1 MNIGSLG
8 VNLVYVPCVITYL
21 LCKRGWTLY
30 SLLGKRYLWGGISW
44 EYESYGYGVIPLFSF
59 SVWWVVLQAKRNKT
73 RILRSWGYTKIM
85 CFSSTKQK
93 LFHLSLPIL
102 VRSMRN
108 KWDSGTE
115 NNRSSKRQK
124 RGPLTVGDL
133 PITWF
138 IWLAIWGF
146 LGTFILG
153 FSRQNFETVLGSL
166 AGHMLEAK
174 TVGGCNANKSMSG
187 DEQLEIVNYQFRDFT
202 KKIGVDRLVTLPGS
216 GK

>member
-21 LCKRGWTLY
+21 QRLSANGDEP
-30 SLLGKRYLWGGISW
+30 SIHSW
-44 EYESYGYGVIPLFSF
+44 ENDIFEE
-59 SVWWVVLQAKRNKT
+59 VWWVVLQAKRNKT
-73 RILRSWGYTKIM
+73 SILRSWGYTKIM

-115 NNRSSKRQK
+115 NNSSKRQK

-174 TVGGCNANKSMSG
+174 TVGGCNANKSIPG